1 MIPEGP
7 LPADIIASE
16 TPSRGRVLVID
27 DEPDIRESLEAL
39 LSSENYRVELAFN
52 ATEGL
57 KKLETSTY
65 DLVLVDL
72 MMPDKSGMEVLEEI
86 RLRDRET
93 PLFMI
98 TAYGSIEVAVEALKR
113 GANDYFAKPWDNEK
127 LLIEIE
133 RMISK
138 HRLERENTE
147 LKRALKQRYS
157 FPNIVGKSE
166 RMMKILDLVAQV
178 AASRATILITGETGT
193 GKELIANA
201 IHAHSAR
208 SEHPFVPVH
217 SGSVP
222 PDLLESALFGHV
234 KGAFTGAVASRKG
247 YFEIANRGTIFFDEI
262 GTISL
267 ETQTKLLRVIQ
278 EREFMPLGSTETI
291 RVDVRIVAATNAE
304 LKKAVEEGK
313 FREDLYYR
321 LNVINLALPPLR
333 DRKED
338 IPALVDH
345 FFGKYCKENEKY
357 LDASGRSTLSFEP
370 EAMQILMDHL
380 WPGNVRE
387 LENVVERAVVLAS
400 QTSVPVDVLPD
411 HLLEAKGLRI
421 RRDESGHL
429 AADASLFEIVADY
442 ERRKIIEQLEA
453 SDWSQTA
460 AAEALRVP
468 LSTLNQKIKRL
479 NIEIRKRGA

>member
-1 MIPEGP
+1 MASTIPD
-7 LPADIIASE
+7 LPPDVTFEAD
-16 TPSRGRVLVID
+16 SRGHILVID
-27 DEPDIRESLEAL
+27 DEPDIRESLEIL
-39 LSSENYRVELAFN
+39 LSAEGYRVDLAPN

-57 KKLETSTY
+57 KRLENSTF
-65 DLVLVDL
+65 DLVLLDL
-72 MMPDKSGMEVLEEI
+72 MMPDKSGMQVLEEI
-86 RLRDRET
+86 RARDRET
-93 PLFMI
+93 PVFLI
-98 TAYGSIEVAVEALKR
+98 TAYGSVEVAVNALKR
-113 GANDYFAKPWDNEK
+113 GANDYFSKPWDNEK

-138 HRLERENTE
+138 RQLEQENTE
-147 LKRALKQRYS
+147 LKRALRQRYS
-157 FPNIVGKSE
+157 FPNIVGKSD
-166 RMMKILDLVAQV
+166 RMLKILDLVGQV

-208 SEHPFVPVH
+208 ADHPFVPVH

-234 KGAFTGAVASRKG
+234 KGAYTGAISSRKG
-247 YFEIANRGTIFFDEI
+247 YFETANRGTIFFDEI

-278 EREFMPLGSTETI
+278 EREFMPLGSTETV
-291 RVDVRIVAATNAE
+291 RVDVRIVAATNAD
-304 LKKAVEEGK
+304 LKKLVEEGR

-333 DRKED
+333 ERKED

-345 FFGKYCKENEKY
+345 FFTKYCRENEKL
-357 LDASGRSTLSFEP
+357 LDENNRSRLFFEP
-370 EAMQILMDHL
+370 DAMQILMDHT

-387 LENVVERAVVLAS
+387 LENVVERAVVLAA
-400 QTSVPVDVLPD
+400 QPPVSADVLPE
-411 HLLEAKGLRI
+411 HLLEARGLRI
-421 RRDESGHL
+421 RRDASGKL
-429 AADASLFEIVADY
+429 ASDASLFEIVADF
-442 ERRKIIEQLEA
+442 ERRKIIEQLET

-460 AAEALRVP
+460 AAEALRIP

-479 NIEIRKRGA
+479 NIEVRKRSA

>member
-7 LPADIIASE
+7 LPIDVIPAE
-16 TPSRGRVLVID
+16 PSFRGRVLVID

-52 ATEGL
+52 AAEGL

-72 MMPDKSGMEVLEEI
+72 MMPDRSGMEVLEEI

-304 LKKAVEEGK
+304 LKKAVEDGK

-345 FFGKYCKENEKY
+345 FFAKYCKENEKY
-357 LDASGRSTLSFEP
+357 LDPAGRSVLRFEP

-400 QTSVPVDVLPD
+400 QESVPVDVLPD

-429 AADASLFEIVADY
+429 AADASLFEIVADF

-460 AAEALRVP
+460 AAEALHVP